1 MPSLAF
7 ASWRNPL
14 ATDVSAVIATISVLS
29 PKPDQIV
36 LVRVSPGTGGL
47 NWKPSMIAA
56 FGKFLSVEMEGAG
69 LDNPLVVIPYVDIDL
84 VTPAKAEEAKA
95 LAES

>member
-1 MPSLAF
+1 MAPNVEAI
-7 ASWRNPL
+7 L
-14 ATDVSAVIATISVLS
+14 ATVSVLS

-36 LVRVSPGTGGL
+36 LVRVSEGTAGMH
-47 NWKPSMIAA
+47 WSPSMIKA
-56 FGKFLSVEMEGAG
+56 FCDFLSVEMEGAG

-84 VTPAKAEEAKA
+84 VTPAQAKEAQA

>member
-1 MPSLAF
+1 MP
-7 ASWRNPL
+7 P
-14 ATDVSAVIATISVLS
+14 DVQAVVATISVLS

-36 LVRVSPGTGGL
+36 LVRVQEGTAGMHWSPQ
-47 NWKPSMIAA
+47 MISA

-84 VTPAKAEEAKA
+84 VTPAQAEKAKA

>member
-1 MPSLAF
+1 MGP
-7 ASWRNPL
+7 N
-14 ATDVSAVIATISVLS
+14 VEAVIATISVLS

-36 LVRVSPGTGGL
+36 LVRVSEGTAGMH
-47 NWKPSMIAA
+47 WSPQMISA

-84 VTPAKAEEAKA
+84 VTPAQAEEAEA
-95 LAES
+95 LAAS